1 MSHVNTIFNQLLH
14 LFPRHDFDRHVKAY
28 EGNKN
33 VRTFTCWNQFI
44 TLMYAQAKGHDS
56 IRDIITGI
64 KANSGKWY
72 HIGLTEVAR
81 STLSDANG
89 NRDWRIYEGLFY
101 DMLAHCKSVTP
112 NHNFKFKNPLYSLDS
127 SVIDLC
133 LSLFPWAEYKTT
145 KGALKL
151 HCLLDHRGC
160 IPSFIHITEGKHHD
174 VKVAKTLDL
183 PLPPDSILAID
194 RGYIDFKYLHK
205 LHNDGVFFVTR
216 AKSNMNYEITGQH
229 KMPNKKGLIDDV
241 SIMLCG
247 YYQKQYYPQNL
258 RLVTWRDEEKN
269 RDFLFLTNNFKLA
282 ASTIAAIYKARWQ
295 VELFFKWIKQNLKI
309 KSFLGTS
316 RNAVMTQIWVAMS
329 YFLLLTYVKFQTRYK
344 YSKLHLARL
353 FKETLM
359 EKMSL
364 IHLLSLDPD
373 KGLKCIRPP
382 TMQLNLF

>member
-14 LFPRHDFDRHVKAY
+14 LFPRHDFEKHVSEYAGDKY
-28 EGNKN
+28 VKG
-33 VRTFTCWNQFI
+33 FTCWKQFI
-44 TLMYAQAKGHDS
+44 ALFYAQVKNLDS
-56 IRDIITGI
+56 LRDIITSV
-64 KANSGKWY
+64 KANSSKWY

-81 STLSDANG
+81 STLSDSNSS
-89 NRDWRIYEGLFY
+89 RDWHIYENLFY

-112 NHNFKFKNPLYSLDS
+112 NHKFKFKNPLYSLDS

-151 HCLLDHRGC
+151 HCLLDHCGC
-160 IPSFIHITEGKHHD
+160 IPSFIHVTEGKYHD
-174 VKVAKTLDL
+174 VKVAKNLDL
-183 PLPPDSILAID
+183 PLMPDSILAID
-194 RGYIDFKYLHK
+194 RGYIDFAFLHS

-216 AKSNMNYEITGQH
+216 AKTNMVYEITGQH
-229 KMPNKKGLIDDV
+229 KLPNKKGLIDDV
-241 SIMLCG
+241 SITLTG
-247 YYQKQYYPQNL
+247 YYQKQYYPQEL
-258 RLVTWRDEEKN
+258 RLISWYDEDKN
-269 RDFLFLTNNFKLA
+269 KTFLFLTNNFNLA

-316 RNAVMTQIWVAMS
+316 HNAVMTQIWVAMC
-329 YFLLLTYVKFQTRYK
+329 YFLLITYVKYQTRYK
-344 YSKLHLARL
+344 YSRLHLARL

-364 IHLLSLDPD
+364 IHLLSLNPE

-382 TMQLNLF
+382 TQQLVLF